1 MSLYVSTGGW
11 SIKFVKN
18 SKLHEL
24 ICRKLKM
31 KVEQTEKDVSLASQQ
46 QSLLKG
52 LIENHRLE
60 WSKHFRE
67 CQPLITLTEEPP
79 SFMRVLGT
87 NCRKRFLVV
96 SNAAVV
102 AKADTTTAQ
111 LEQTVKKE
119 LVAPVG
125 LEIAGCPLESPFTA
139 EEMELLNSRLT
150 VLNINFFPLDIYN
163 PLPSKFAR
171 NILFWYTSVIVI
183 CNDKSSCT
191 PGMSVIFGTSSFDC
205 ISDTTIQA
213 SCLGPLTASE
223 LKEIRDKTFMSNSKI
238 VKATLKAEYLQ
249 PTHLVEGVDSS
260 ENAKADCFHVKMTWN
275 NPKQHNSDIPAP
287 QLAGTVADIQI
298 TLQDNFSRWQ
308 CGKIWEEINLL
319 RSIAKLVAGPKIES
333 DAPLPAVNG
342 IPIDKTIFEM
352 LNAGVDIE
360 NELTSLKQ
368 LFQVVSDGARP
379 FVDVTD
385 LIWNL
390 LKYKSDIGEIA
401 RELEHTMKQS
411 VVHDFAVQPSN
422 PSDLGKLCRTLYEW
436 KDATLITV
444 PDARQTLLH
453 MLQIGFLKV
462 KRDFIFVA
470 KQSEMMVF
478 NVLTKALD
486 QTNWPK
492 KIEKLSQ
499 VFQAFE
505 LALRAEEWLH
515 LKKDGL
521 SDLFVKA
528 LDTPFLEEI
537 CVSMQSHHLSH
548 IITSY
553 EPVIRRWD
561 MELSKGVTTIHQR
574 FVASQYPLFSWR
586 VEKPQNDESLIEE
599 QDKEMK
605 FHCALLFEQKRPVR
619 C

>member
-1 MSLYVSTGGW
+1 
-11 SIKFVKN
+11 
-18 SKLHEL
+18 
-24 ICRKLKM
+24 M
-31 KVEQTEKDVSLASQQ
+31 KVEKTEKDESLASKQL
-46 QSLLKG
+46 SLLKG

-60 WSKHFRE
+60 WSTNFRE

-79 SFMRVLGT
+79 SFMKVLGT
-87 NCRKRFLVV
+87 NCRRRFLVV
-96 SNAAVV
+96 SNAAV
-102 AKADTTTAQ
+102 AKADNAQ
-111 LEQTVKKE
+111 LPDRKEQTVKKE

-139 EEMELLNSRLT
+139 EEMEMLNSRLT

-163 PLPSKFAR
+163 PLPSQFAR
-171 NILFWYTSVIVI
+171 NILFWYSTEITKFCKSNGISPNDAASVIVI
-183 CNDKSSCT
+183 CNDKSTST
-191 PGMSVIFGTSSFDC
+191 PGMAVIFGTSSFDS

-213 SCLGPLTASE
+213 SCLGTLSASE
-223 LKEIRDKTFMSNSKI
+223 LKEIRDKTFMTNSKI
-238 VKATLKAEYLQ
+238 VKATLRAEYLQ
-249 PTHLVEGVDSS
+249 PTHLAEGVDSS

-319 RSIAKLVAGPKIES
+319 RSIAKLVAGRKIES
-333 DAPLPAVNG
+333 DAPLPAFNG
-342 IPIDKTIFEM
+342 IPIDKTISEM
-352 LNAGVDIE
+352 LSAGVDIE

-368 LFQVVSDGARP
+368 IFQVVSDGARP

-385 LIWNL
+385 LIWNS
-390 LKYKSDIGEIA
+390 LKYKSHIGEVA
-401 RELEHTMKQS
+401 KELEHAMKQS

-422 PSDLGKLCRTLYEW
+422 LTDLGKLCRTLYES
-436 KDATLITV
+436 KDATLITE

-486 QTNWPK
+486 QTDWPTK
-492 KIEKLSQ
+492 MEKLSQ

-505 LALRAEEWLH
+505 LVLRAEEWLH

-528 LDTPFLEEI
+528 LGTPFLEEI

-561 MELSKGVTTIHQR
+561 MELSKGVTTIHQH

-586 VEKPQNDESLIEE
+586 VEKPQGDESQTEE

-605 FHCALLFEQKRPVR
+605 FHCAFLFEQKRPVR